1 MADYKITLLK
11 GDGIGPEIVNQAV
24 KVLDCAAEKFG
35 FGVTYDEALLG
46 GCAID
51 ATGVPLP
58 DETVAKCK
66 ASDSV
71 LLGAVGGPKWDSQ
84 PGNNR
89 PEAGLLG
96 IRGALGL
103 FANLR
108 PSVIFGPLKSASP
121 IKDEIIGGNLDVMIV
136 RELTGGIYFGE
147 RGRKEVNGQPA
158 AWDTEM
164 YTVGEVE
171 RIARVAFDLAM
182 KRNKKLTS
190 VDKANVLES
199 SRLWRETV
207 KRVAEDYPE
216 VELNHMYVDNCAMQL
231 VRNPRQFDVILT
243 SNIFGDILSDE
254 ASMIAGSIGML
265 ASASLSGSKLGL
277 YEPIHGSAPDIA
289 GQNIA
294 NPLATILSVAMM
306 LRYSLDQS
314 EAADAIEAAVTITS
328 INPSRYS
335 SMARS
340 KAPNAALPASGSG
353 LENSTFTS
361 SSVQFTTLKR
371 LYPASVAELT
381 MLKLVCISSALR

>member
-121 IKDEIIGGNLDVMIV
+121 IKDEIIGGSVC
-136 RELTGGIYFGE
+136 
-147 RGRKEVNGQPA
+147 
-158 AWDTEM
+158 
-164 YTVGEVE
+164 
-171 RIARVAFDLAM
+171 VAFDNKILYEWFVCGRDGVYKNIFPSTLATWAAIEYAAT
-182 KRNKKLTS
+182 NKFEKF
-190 VDKANVLES
+190 DMMGAGK
-199 SRLWRETV
+199 
-207 KRVAEDYPE
+207 PE
-216 VELNHMYVDNCAMQL
+216 EGYGV
-231 VRNPRQFDVILT
+231 RQFKAKFGGELVEHGRFLYVI
-243 SNIFGDILSDE
+243 
-254 ASMIAGSIGML
+254 
-265 ASASLSGSKLGL
+265 
-277 YEPIHGSAPDIA
+277 
-289 GQNIA
+289 
-294 NPLATILSVAMM
+294 NPLLYKTGEFAIKM
-306 LRYSLDQS
+306 LRN
-314 EAADAIEAAVTITS
+314 T
-328 INPSRYS
+328 
-335 SMARS
+335 
-340 KAPNAALPASGSG
+340 K
-353 LENSTFTS
+353 
-361 SSVQFTTLKR
+361 
-371 LYPASVAELT
+371 
-381 MLKLVCISSALR
+381 

>member
-24 KVLDCAAEKFG
+24 KALDCAAEKFG

-171 RIARVAFDLAM
+171 RIAKVAFDLAM

-314 EAADAIEAAVTITS
+314 EAADAIEAAVAKVLETYRTPDIYEEGFTKVGCDEMGD
-328 INPSRYS
+328 RVCE
-335 SMARS
+335 
-340 KAPNAALPASGSG
+340 AL
-353 LENSTFTS
+353 
-361 SSVQFTTLKR
+361 
-371 LYPASVAELT
+371 
-381 MLKLVCISSALR
+381 

>member
-24 KVLDCAAEKFG
+24 KGLDCAAEKFG

-314 EAADAIEAAVTITS
+314 EAADAIEAAVAKVLETYRTPDIYEEGFTKVGCDEMGD
-328 INPSRYS
+328 RVCE
-335 SMARS
+335 
-340 KAPNAALPASGSG
+340 AL
-353 LENSTFTS
+353 
-361 SSVQFTTLKR
+361 
-371 LYPASVAELT
+371 
-381 MLKLVCISSALR
+381 